1 MAAVKPWA
9 VKSTDDIFGILALA
23 KTGGGTL
30 SAVLEIVG
38 TTITQPSLSEA
49 MAKTACG
56 DIAAK
61 TFYGPETTMVE
72 VSSSFRLK
80 TGALVLSDLFLGTVS
95 SGLTITGIDIKTS
108 NSAVPTVDFSG
119 HRGKIVQDGPTGYQ
133 NKWVLPAIT
142 INGKSCA
149 QDFGGDAANGF
160 SVGVTVDITGSGLNF
175 TCEFQEENN
184 GVGVPCTWSVKA
196 ANGSGSVEAN
206 AIADIDG
213 DLPAFTVDTD
223 VWTVTKQF
231 DTLKAEAAYWTGSG
245 AFGINEDILVR
256 SAVVT

>member
-9 VKSTDDIFGILALA
+9 VKSTDDILTILTLA

-30 SAVLEIVG
+30 SSVLEIVG
-38 TTITQPSLSEA
+38 TTITQPSKSEA
-49 MAKTACG
+49 QAKTACG

-61 TFYGPETTMVE
+61 TFYGPATTMVE

-80 TGALVLSDLFLGTVS
+80 TGVLLLSDLFLGTVS

-108 NSAVPTVDFSG
+108 NSAVPTIDFTG
-119 HRGKIVQDGPTGYQ
+119 HRGKIVQDAPTDYQ
-133 NKWVLPAIT
+133 NKWALPAIT
-142 INGKSCA
+142 INGKACA
-149 QDFGGDAANGF
+149 QDFGGDAADGF
-160 SVGVTVDITGSGLNF
+160 SVGVTLNITGSGLNF

-184 GVGVPCTWSVKA
+184 GEGTPVTWSVKA
-196 ANGSGSVEAN
+196 ANGSGTIEAN

-223 VWTVTKQF
+223 TWTITKQF
-231 DTLKAEAAYWTGSG
+231 DTVKAEAAYWTGSG
-245 AFGINEDILVR
+245 AFGINADILVR
-256 SAVVT
+256 TAAA